1 MNSHIIHIHGPQ
13 ASGKTTLAALIGS
26 DEATWLASLTATWD
40 IWRTIH
46 DIDNSQEYTIII
58 DDLLIEEDILNPL
71 FIHLNSPV
79 VRDAYRVI
87 LLSKHPLPAEYAR
100 HCYCWEI
107 EKTSEGMLKESN
119 LTCAICGSDESFGL
133 VKVDGEEEYHCWPDC
148 KEQ

>member
-13 ASGKTTLAALIGS
+13 ASGKTTMAALIAGE
-26 DEATWLASLTATWD
+26 EATWLASPTATWD

-46 DIDNSQEYTIII
+46 DIDNSKEYTIVI

-87 LLSKHPLPAEYAR
+87 MSTAGKSTILLNYPSTINYENETLRDQSH
-100 HCYCWEI
+100 
-107 EKTSEGMLKESN
+107 
-119 LTCAICGSDESFGL
+119 
-133 VKVDGEEEYHCWPDC
+133 
-148 KEQ
+148 

>member
-13 ASGKTTLAALIGS
+13 ASGKTTLAALIAGE
-26 DEATWLASLTATWD
+26 EATWLASPTATWD

-58 DDLLIEEDILNPL
+58 DDLILDEEVLNPL

-87 LLSKHPLPAEYAR
+87 LTSKHQLPDEYLK
-100 HCYCWEI
+100 HVYSWEI
-107 EKTSEGMLKESN
+107 NNPFELPFN
-119 LTCAICGSDESFGL
+119 D
-133 VKVDGEEEYHCWPDC
+133 
-148 KEQ
+148 